1 MMKETKLGTYI
12 YGEKSY
18 TFTFATDLSVSEK
31 LIFVNSVVD
40 TVVDENNYNSIIKD
54 LMMDYVTIKVFT
66 DVDTSLLKSVDEYG
80 NVNTDID
87 IDLLEDFLLETNIVD
102 IVKANAFPTLFDELN
117 DAVNKSIEYKTGIHP
132 NPLNDALSSLISTLE
147 RKLDSF
153 DMSGAMEMA
162 SKFSGMTED
171 FTPEN
176 IVKAYL
182 QTDTHKKNLDEIA
195 EAKALKNE
203 IKMDEDLGEAVRTV
217 VEDEVTDNVINFVDK
232 K

>member
-66 DVDTSLLKSVDEYG
+66 DVDTSLLKSVDENG
-80 NVNTDID
+80 NVSKDID
-87 IDLLEDFLLETNIVD
+87 IDLLEDFLLETNIVE

-117 DAVNKSIEYKTGIHP
+117 NAVDKSIEYKTGIHP
-132 NPLNDALSSLISTLE
+132 NPLNDALSSLVSTLE

-153 DMSGAMEMA
+153 DMNGVMEMA
-162 SKFSGMTED
+162 GKFTGMTED

-176 IVKAYL
+176 IVNAYL
-182 QTDTHKKNLDEIA
+182 QTDIHKKNMEELA
-195 EAKALKNE
+195 EVKEQRAEFAEDMDKAISIVGNK
-203 IKMDEDLGEAVRTV
+203 
-217 VEDEVTDNVINFVDK
+217 
-232 K
+232 